1 MIVNPVS
8 IEASAIILR
17 EGNNPAS
24 LKSDMGLLN
33 DPELMA
39 KVLEL
44 NKLVVQRIATQLGVE
59 IDAEEQRK
67 ASGKAP

>member
-24 LKSDMGLLN
+24 LKSEMGLLN

-44 NKLVVQRIATQLGVE
+44 NELVVQRIATQLGVE
-59 IDAEEQRK
+59 IDASQQRK
-67 ASGKAP
+67 KAGKTP

>member
-44 NKLVVQRIATQLGVE
+44 NELVVQRIATQLGVE